1 MGMTPPVK
9 KRRRTDDRVMERGES
24 DEDPDEMEEL
34 RRSEWTA
41 TWREAR
47 MMIRSLIISNSSFH
61 ITF

>member
-47 MMIRSLIISNSSFH
+47 MLMREEGGG
-61 ITF
+61 